1 MWGNKGLSIVK
12 VILKNKVHG
21 LVKTLN
27 SRAVEDFCGGL
38 LVKTQCF
45 HFRGCRFNPWSEL
58 EILNADP
65 CCMAW
70 PKNNDD
76 KKTRAVEIMIFL
88 GTDRPRK

>member
-27 SRAVEDFCGGL
+27 NRAVEDFSGGL

-45 HFRGCRFNPWSEL
+45 YFRRQGFNPWSG
-58 EILNADP
+58 N
-65 CCMAW
+65 
-70 PKNNDD
+70 
-76 KKTRAVEIMIFL
+76 
-88 GTDRPRK
+88 